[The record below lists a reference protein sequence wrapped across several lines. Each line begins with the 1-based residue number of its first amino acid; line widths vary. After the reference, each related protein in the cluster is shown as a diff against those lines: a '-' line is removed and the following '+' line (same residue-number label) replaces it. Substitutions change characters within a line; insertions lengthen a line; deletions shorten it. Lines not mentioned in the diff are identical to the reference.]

1 LASAGVVRLRADTP
15 LGRRRLRSSTCLS
28 TRVCRRG
35 VWRCALPFGDRTG
48 RTRAT
53 TQRPEAQ
60 ARQPWRATQ
69 PVPGLRRSSA
79 SPAGAE
85 HLRAVTSEG
94 CVFDCL
100 PAAFG
105 SGDTTGSRPLPCCR
119 QPASQRPGSPAPA
132 RWAGRHHVWIK
143 IKNPACE
150 AVKREAEE
158 DGPTIDGKT
167 RTP

>member
-1 LASAGVVRLRADTP
+1 M
-15 LGRRRLRSSTCLS
+15 
-28 TRVCRRG
+28 
-35 VWRCALPFGDRTG
+35 FGDALCHLG
-48 RTRAT
+48 IELGELVQ
-53 TQRPEAQ
+53 QRSAPRLKLVSLGAPRSPCLGFGDL
-60 ARQPWRATQ
+60 ARLQPGHQ
-69 PVPGLRRSSA
+69 
-79 SPAGAE
+79 

-94 CVFDCL
+94 YVFDCL

-158 DGPTIDGKT
+158 DGPMIDGKT